1 MTTKKPAKKTAA
13 KSAKKPVSKP
23 LKPVAKP
30 NVIVYSTPT
39 CPYCHKAKEFL
50 QENKVDYKD
59 VDVSSDHDAAQE
71 MIEKSG
77 QMGVP
82 VLDISGTIIIGF
94 DKEAIKK
101 ALKLK

>member
-1 MTTKKPAKKTAA
+1 MPK
-13 KSAKKPVSKP
+13 
-23 LKPVAKP
+23 LK
-30 NVIVYSTPT
+30 VIVYSTPT
-39 CPYCHKAKEFL
+39 CPYCHAAKEFL
-50 QENKVDYKD
+50 KENKIDFQD
-59 VDVSSDHDAAQE
+59 IDVSKDQAKAQE

-82 VLDISGTIIIGF
+82 VLDINGTIIVGY